1 MMTDTPDSKIA
12 EALGVSAF
20 PFMVL
25 IDDQGTVV
33 LRVVGRIGKD
43 GFQDIIDLVDLAEE
57 SN

>member
-1 MMTDTPDSKIA
+1 
-12 EALGVSAF
+12 LGVTAF

-33 LRVVGRIGKD
+33 LRLLGQIGKE
-43 GFQDIIDLVDLAEE
+43 GFKDIIDLVGLVEE